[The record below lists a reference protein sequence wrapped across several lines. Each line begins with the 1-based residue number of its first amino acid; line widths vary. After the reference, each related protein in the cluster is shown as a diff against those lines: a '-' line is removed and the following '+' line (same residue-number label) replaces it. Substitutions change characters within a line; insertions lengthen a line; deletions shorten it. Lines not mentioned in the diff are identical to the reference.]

1 MFNFSTR
8 KLRKSNSQ
16 QSLTAIS
23 CETLMPTIVFDFD
36 GTIADTLSVVIRIAN
51 KFADHYGYK
60 KIPLSDLPKLREK
73 KPSAVLKH
81 LGISIFK
88 LPIVVRKIR
97 FEMNKE
103 IVHLNTAVDL
113 KDTLTELKH
122 NGCILG
128 ILTTNSREN
137 VTEFL
142 KNNDLQLFDFIYSGR
157 AVFGKSRL
165 LKKLM
170 KDKTIPHPDP
180 IYVGDEIRDV
190 EAAKKAGIKVIGVTW
205 GYNTKNALMTSHPDH
220 IVEKPEEI
228 KSIILE

>member
-1 MFNFSTR
+1 
-8 KLRKSNSQ
+8 
-16 QSLTAIS
+16 
-23 CETLMPTIVFDFD
+23 MPTVVFDFD

-60 KIPLSDLPKLREK
+60 RIPLSDLPKLREK
-73 KPSAVLKH
+73 KPSEVLRH

-103 IVHLNTAVDL
+103 VAHLETAADLRNTLVKL
-113 KDTLTELKH
+113 KE
-122 NGCILG
+122 NGCIMG

-137 VTEFL
+137 VMEFL
-142 KNNDLQLFDFIYSGR
+142 KNNNLELFDFVYAGR
-157 AVFGKSRL
+157 AMYGKGRL

-170 KDKTIPHPDP
+170 KEKTIPHQDP

-190 EAAKKAGIKVIGVTW
+190 EAAKKAGIRVIGVSW
-205 GYNTKNALMTSHPDH
+205 GYNSKDALQKAMPDH
-220 IVEKPEEI
+220 IVEKPEDLAE
-228 KSIILE
+228 IILKDGA

>member
-1 MFNFSTR
+1 
-8 KLRKSNSQ
+8 
-16 QSLTAIS
+16 
-23 CETLMPTIVFDFD
+23 MPTIVFDFD

-51 KFADHYGYK
+51 KFADHYGYN

-73 KPSAVLKH
+73 KPSAVLRY

-88 LPIVVRKIR
+88 LPIVARKIR

-103 IVHLNTAVDL
+103 IVNL
-113 KDTLTELKH
+113 KTVVNLRDTLVHLKE
-122 NGCILG
+122 NGCTLG

-137 VTEFL
+137 VVEFL
-142 KNNDLQLFDFIYSGR
+142 KKNDLEIFDFVYSGR

-170 KDKTIPHPDP
+170 KDKTIQHKDP

-190 EAAKKAGIKVIGVTW
+190 EAAKKAGIKVVGVSW
-205 GYNTKNALMTSHPDH
+205 GYNTKSALLKSHPDY
-220 IVEKPEEI
+220 IVEKPEELEE
-228 KSIILE
+228 IILNQF

>member
-1 MFNFSTR
+1 MR
-8 KLRKSNSQ
+8 
-16 QSLTAIS
+16 
-23 CETLMPTIVFDFD
+23 TIVFDFD

-51 KFADHYGYK
+51 KFAEHYGYK

-73 KPSAVLKH
+73 KPSQVLKH

-88 LPIVVRKIR
+88 LPIVARKIR

-103 IVHLNTAVDL
+103 IVHLETAVDL
-113 KDTLTELKH
+113 RKTLVNLKEK
-122 NGCILG
+122 GCVLG

-142 KNNDLQLFDFIYSGR
+142 KNNDLQLFDFVYSGR

-190 EAAKKAGIKVIGVTW
+190 EAAKKAGVKVIGVIW

-220 IVEKPEEI
+220 VVEKPEEL
-228 KSIILE
+228 KSIILD

>member
-1 MFNFSTR
+1 MHTV
-8 KLRKSNSQ
+8 
-16 QSLTAIS
+16 
-23 CETLMPTIVFDFD
+23 VFDFD
-36 GTIADTLSVVIRIAN
+36 GTIADTLSVVIKISN
-51 KFADHYGYK
+51 KFAEHYGYK

-73 KPSAVLKH
+73 RPSAILRH

-103 IVHLNTAVDL
+103 IVRLKTSADL
-113 KDTLTELKH
+113 KNTLLVLKKE
-122 NGCILG
+122 GCILG

-157 AVFGKSRL
+157 AVFGKGRL

-170 KDKTIPHPDP
+170 NEKTIPHEDP
-180 IYVGDEIRDV
+180 IYVGDEIRDI
-190 EAAKKAGIKVIGVTW
+190 EAAKKAGIKVVGVAW
-205 GYNTKNALMTSHPDH
+205 GYNTKNALLKAKPDH
-220 IVEKPEEI
+220 VIETPEELP
-228 KSIILE
+228 SIILSQ

>member
-1 MFNFSTR
+1 
-8 KLRKSNSQ
+8 
-16 QSLTAIS
+16 
-23 CETLMPTIVFDFD
+23 MPTIVFDFD

-51 KFADHYGYK
+51 KFADHYGYR

-73 KPSAVLKH
+73 KPSEVLKH

-103 IVHLNTAVDL
+103 IAHLQAAVEMRDAL
-113 KDTLTELKH
+113 VNLRE
-122 NGCILG
+122 NGCVLG

-137 VTEFL
+137 VMEFL
-142 KNNDLQLFDFIYSGR
+142 KNNDLQFFDFVYTGR
-157 AVFGKSRL
+157 AMYGKGRL

-170 KDKTIPHPDP
+170 KEKTIPHNDP

-190 EAAKKAGIKVIGVTW
+190 EAAKKAGIRVIGVSW
-205 GYNTKNALMTSHPDH
+205 GYNTRTALQKANPDY
-220 IVEKPEEI
+220 IIDKPEELHN
-228 KSIILE
+228 IILNND

>member
-1 MFNFSTR
+1 
-8 KLRKSNSQ
+8 
-16 QSLTAIS
+16 
-23 CETLMPTIVFDFD
+23 MPTVVFDFD
-36 GTIADTLSVVIRIAN
+36 GTIADKLSVVIRIAN
-51 KFADHYGYK
+51 RFAEHYGYH

-73 KPSAVLKH
+73 KPSEVLKH

-103 IVHLNTAVDL
+103 IAHLNTSADL
-113 KDTLTELKH
+113 KDTLVKLKES
-122 NGCILG
+122 GCVLG

-137 VTEFL
+137 VMEFL
-142 KNNDLQLFDFIYSGR
+142 KNNNLELFDFVYSGR

-170 KDKTIPHPDP
+170 KAKTIPHNDP

-190 EAAKKAGIKVIGVTW
+190 EAAKKAGIKVIGVSW
-205 GYNTKNALMTSHPDH
+205 GYNTKDALQKAHPDH
-220 IVEKPEEI
+220 IVEKPEELDE
-228 KSIILE
+228 IILNQN

>member
-1 MFNFSTR
+1 M
-8 KLRKSNSQ
+8 
-16 QSLTAIS
+16 
-23 CETLMPTIVFDFD
+23 
-36 GTIADTLSVVIRIAN
+36 
-51 KFADHYGYK
+51 
-60 KIPLSDLPKLREK
+60 
-73 KPSAVLKH
+73 KH

-103 IVHLNTAVDL
+103 IVHLKTAVDL
-113 KDTLTELKH
+113 RDTLVDLKE

-142 KNNDLQLFDFIYSGR
+142 KNNNLELFDFIYSGR

-170 KDKTIPHPDP
+170 KEKKIPHADP
-180 IYVGDEIRDV
+180 IYIGDEIRDV

-205 GYNTKNALMTSHPDH
+205 GYNTKMALLTSHPDH
-220 IVEKPEEI
+220 VVEKPEEL
-228 KSIILE
+228 KSIILD

>member
-1 MFNFSTR
+1 
-8 KLRKSNSQ
+8 
-16 QSLTAIS
+16 
-23 CETLMPTIVFDFD
+23 MPTIIFDFD

-51 KFADHYGYK
+51 KFADHYGYN

-73 KPSAVLKH
+73 KPSAVLRH

-88 LPIVVRKIR
+88 LPIVARKIR

-103 IVHLNTAVDL
+103 IVNLKTAVDL
-113 KDTLTELKH
+113 KDTLVHLKE

-137 VTEFL
+137 VVEFL
-142 KNNDLQLFDFIYSGR
+142 KKNDLELFDFVYSGR

-170 KDKTIPHPDP
+170 KEKKIPHEDL

-190 EAAKKAGIKVIGVTW
+190 EAAKKAGIKVIGVSW
-205 GYNTKNALMTSHPDH
+205 GYNTKSALLESHPDH
-220 IVEKPEEI
+220 IVEKPEEL
-228 KSIILE
+228 KGIILD

>member
-1 MFNFSTR
+1 
-8 KLRKSNSQ
+8 
-16 QSLTAIS
+16 
-23 CETLMPTIVFDFD
+23 MPTIVFDFD
-36 GTIADTLSVVIRIAN
+36 GTIADTLSVVIKISNRL
-51 KFADHYGYK
+51 ADHYGYK

-103 IVHLNTAVDL
+103 IAHLKTAVDL
-113 KDTLTELKH
+113 RDMLIHLKE
-122 NGCILG
+122 NGCVLG

-137 VTEFL
+137 ATEFL
-142 KNNDLQLFDFIYSGR
+142 KNNNLELFDFVYSGR

-170 KDKTIPHPDP
+170 KEKRIPHADL
-180 IYVGDEIRDV
+180 IYIGDEIRDV

-205 GYNTKNALMTSHPDH
+205 GYNTKTALLTSHPDH
-220 IVEKPEEI
+220 IVEKPEEL
-228 KSIILE
+228 KNIILELDHSQHNK

>member
-1 MFNFSTR
+1 MH
-8 KLRKSNSQ
+8 
-16 QSLTAIS
+16 
-23 CETLMPTIVFDFD
+23 TIVFDFD
-36 GTIADTLSVVIRIAN
+36 GTIADTLSVVIKIAN

-73 KPSAVLKH
+73 KPSAVLRH

-103 IVHLNTAVDL
+103 IVNLKTAVDL
-113 KDTLTELKH
+113 KDTLLSLKEKE
-122 NGCILG
+122 CVLG

-137 VTEFL
+137 VVEFL
-142 KNNDLQLFDFIYSGR
+142 KKNDLEVFDFVYSGR

-170 KDKTIPHPDP
+170 KDKTIPHKNP

-190 EAAKKAGIKVIGVTW
+190 DAAKKAGIKVIGVTW
-205 GYNTKNALMTSHPDH
+205 GYNTKNALLTSHPDH
-220 IVEKPEEI
+220 IAENPEELMD
-228 KSIILE
+228 IILDHPTS